1 MAKLKVKYICQ
12 ECGYEAHKWL
22 GKCPACNEWNS
33 FVEEVVDKASKVPS
47 INVEEKI
54 EKIADIETADEYRI
68 TTGLEELDR
77 VLGGGLV
84 KGSLILVGGDPG
96 IGKSTLLIQVANN
109 ISRVGLKVLYVSAE
123 ESARQIKLRSDRLS
137 VQAKE
142 LYLLSETNMDIVINA
157 IDKLNPDLLIIDS
170 IQTVYNPNLESAP
183 GSVSQVRETTA
194 TLMRLAKT
202 RDMATFI
209 VGHVTKEGSIA
220 GPRVLE
226 HMVDTVLYFEGER
239 HHTYRVLRGVKNR
252 FGSTNEI
259 GIFEMRDIGLIQVEN
274 PSEMLLAG
282 RPLFTAGTI
291 VVPSMEGTRPML
303 VEVQAL
309 VSHTAFGMPRRVATG
324 TDYNRMVLM
333 LAVLE
338 KKAGLEMQSYDAYIN
353 IVGGIQIKEPA
364 LDLGIVCALAS
375 SFKDKLIDS
384 KTIAIGEVGLTG
396 ELRTVSFIEKRLK
409 EASKLGFKTAV
420 VPKANLKGLD
430 KIEDINIIGVTN
442 IIDALDIVLGG

>member
-22 GKCPACNEWNS
+22 GKCPACNQWNS
-33 FVEEVVDKASKVPS
+33 FVEEVVDRKLKTANSKIEVKL
-47 INVEEKI
+47 EKI
-54 EKIADIETADEYRI
+54 VDIKTEDESRVS
-68 TTGLEELDR
+68 TGLEELDR

-84 KGSLILVGGDPG
+84 KGSLTLVGGDPG

-109 ISRVGLKVLYVSAE
+109 ISRTGLKVLYVSAE
-123 ESARQIKLRSDRLS
+123 ESAKQIKIRSDRLS
-137 VQAKE
+137 VKAKE
-142 LYLLSETNMDIVINA
+142 LYLLSETNMEIITKA
-157 IDKLNPDLLIIDS
+157 IDDLKPHILIIDS
-170 IQTVYNPNLESAP
+170 IQTVYNPSLESAP
-183 GSVSQVRETTA
+183 GSVSQVRETTSI
-194 TLMRLAKT
+194 LMKLAKT
-202 RDMATFI
+202 RDIATFI
-209 VGHVTKEGSIA
+209 VGHVTKEGAIA

-259 GIFEMRDIGLIQVEN
+259 GIFEMRDIGLIQVKN
-274 PSEMLLAG
+274 PSEMLLSG
-282 RPLFTAGTI
+282 RPLNTAGTV

-324 TDYNRMVLM
+324 IDYNRVILM

-338 KKAGLEMQSYDAYIN
+338 KKAGLEMQSFDAYIN

-364 LDLGIVCALAS
+364 LDLGIVCSLAS
-375 SFKDKLIDS
+375 SFKDKEIDS
-384 KTIAIGEVGLTG
+384 RTVAIGEVGLTG
-396 ELRTVSFIEKRLK
+396 ELRTVSFIEQRLK

-420 VPKANLKGLD
+420 VPKANLKGLSEIKD
-430 KIEDINIIGVTN
+430 IEIIGVSN
-442 IIDALDIVLGG
+442 IVDALDIVLGG

>member
-1 MAKLKVKYICQ
+1 
-12 ECGYEAHKWL
+12 
-22 GKCPACNEWNS
+22 
-33 FVEEVVDKASKVPS
+33 
-47 INVEEKI
+47 
-54 EKIADIETADEYRI
+54 
-68 TTGLEELDR
+68 
-77 VLGGGLV
+77 
-84 KGSLILVGGDPG
+84 
-96 IGKSTLLIQVANN
+96 
-109 ISRVGLKVLYVSAE
+109 
-123 ESARQIKLRSDRLS
+123 
-137 VQAKE
+137 
-142 LYLLSETNMDIVINA
+142 
-157 IDKLNPDLLIIDS
+157 
-170 IQTVYNPNLESAP
+170 
-183 GSVSQVRETTA
+183 
-194 TLMRLAKT
+194 
-202 RDMATFI
+202 
-209 VGHVTKEGSIA
+209 
-220 GPRVLE
+220 
-226 HMVDTVLYFEGER
+226 
-239 HHTYRVLRGVKNR
+239 
-252 FGSTNEI
+252 
-259 GIFEMRDIGLIQVEN
+259 
-274 PSEMLLAG
+274 
-282 RPLFTAGTI
+282 
-291 VVPSMEGTRPML
+291 ML